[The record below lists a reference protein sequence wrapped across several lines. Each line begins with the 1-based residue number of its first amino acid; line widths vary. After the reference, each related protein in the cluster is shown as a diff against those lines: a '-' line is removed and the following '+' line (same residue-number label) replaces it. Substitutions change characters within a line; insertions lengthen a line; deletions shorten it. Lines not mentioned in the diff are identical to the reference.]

1 MGTGLSRT
9 QSIFNNIQMKF
20 LDQSGLVV
28 VQSWINNSFAK
39 VDQAFGTINYAGN
52 VSGITVAQ
60 VSTTING
67 TSSTVY
73 YNTTGGQFVL
83 KVDNN
88 VYVNNWPNKYVWV
101 VPGINEP
108 WGCAIYKDLSSN
120 KLYKYLPAEG
130 GMTACDVTDYPAMR
144 LYDLLDDIDMH
155 IAQKG
160 VYALSQHTHSI
171 ANVTGLQTKL
181 DTINKSL
188 NVLGLGQWGAVKVDG
203 VLTNPI
209 SATMGYAGNPTAIYI
224 AQSISHPSSTGTT
237 SGIVGRVG
245 STYYTTWSGTSTP
258 TNLYMK
264 TNGDPY
270 YSKYYYTMGSD
281 GMPSAVYRWNGQ
293 KFTIDEDYSDHSIS
307 DGFGKDLE
315 DAIQPTLDYIGTVS
329 AESVSRTDAVTH
341 SAISSTSSTVR
352 LAYVLSS
359 ASTHGN
365 IKNASA
371 SELGLVNGVSSSG
384 TGNVVTSMS
393 KAANSSNITWN
404 RDWVEPWTVNAYRK
418 QTSATDRLLATEG
431 KFSVLDFRL
440 GSGMYLGFASSY
452 SLTNGMNHHWRGIIM
467 KKANQPINIAK
478 PTMLKTDS
486 VILCNLPQAQL
497 VSGTTFYF
505 DAYTTTDTSSS
516 SHDTLVLILYPV
528 TNVLNFSA

>member
-1 MGTGLSRT
+1 
-9 QSIFNNIQMKF
+9 MKF
-20 LDQSGLVV
+20 LDQSGLVI

-39 VDQAFGTINYAGN
+39 VDQVFGTISYAGN
-52 VSGITVAQ
+52 VSGITVSQ
-60 VSTTING
+60 VSTTTNG
-67 TSSTVY
+67 SPSTVY
-73 YNTTGGQFVL
+73 YDTTGGQFVL
-83 KVDNN
+83 KAGNN
-88 VYVNNWPNKYVWV
+88 VYYNNWPNKYVWV

-108 WGCAIYKDLSSN
+108 WGCVIYKDLSLN
-120 KLYKYLPAEG
+120 KLYKYLPEEG

-144 LYDLLDDIDMH
+144 LRDLLADIEMY

-160 VYALSQHTHSI
+160 IYAPSQHTHSI
-171 ANVTGLQTKL
+171 ANVTGLQAKL
-181 DTINKSL
+181 DTINKGL
-188 NVLGLGQWGAVKVDG
+188 TVLGLGQWGAVKVDG
-203 VLTNPI
+203 VLTNSI
-209 SATMGYAGNPTAIYI
+209 NAAQGGVGNPTAIYI
-224 AQSISHPSSTGTT
+224 AQSISTPSGTI
-237 SGIVGRVG
+237 SGIVGRLG
-245 STYYTTWSGTSTP
+245 SAYYTTWSGTSIP

-264 TNGDPY
+264 TNGSPY
-270 YSKYYYTMGSD
+270 YSKYYYTMGSN
-281 GMPSAVYRWNGQ
+281 GLPNAVYRWNGQ
-293 KFTIDEDYSDHSIS
+293 RFTIDEDYSDHSIS

-315 DAIQPTLDYIGTVS
+315 DAIQPALDYIDTVS
-329 AESVSRTDAVTH
+329 AESVSRTDSVTH

-393 KAANSSNITWN
+393 KAANSSDITWN
-404 RDWVEPWTVNAYRK
+404 RNWVEPWTVNAYHK
-418 QTSATDRLLATEG
+418 QTSATARISATEG
-431 KFSVLDFRL
+431 MFSVLDFRS
-440 GSGMYLGFASSY
+440 GSGMYLGFASPY
-452 SLTNGMNHHWRGIIM
+452 SLTNGMNHHWRGMIM

-486 VILCNLPQAQL
+486 VILCNLPQTQL
-497 VSGTTFYF
+497 VSGTNFYF
-505 DAYTTTDTSSS
+505 DAYTTTNTSSS

>member
-1 MGTGLSRT
+1 
-9 QSIFNNIQMKF
+9 MKF
-20 LDQSGLVV
+20 LDQSGLVI

-39 VDQAFGTINYAGN
+39 VDQAFGTISYAGN
-52 VSGITVAQ
+52 VSGITVSQ
-60 VSTTING
+60 VSTTTNG
-67 TSSTVY
+67 SPSTVY
-73 YNTTGGQFVL
+73 YDTTGGQFVL
-83 KVDNN
+83 KAGNN
-88 VYVNNWPNKYVWV
+88 VYYNNWPNKYVWV

-108 WGCAIYKDLSSN
+108 WGCVIYKDLSLN
-120 KLYKYLPAEG
+120 KLYKYLPEEG

-144 LYDLLDDIDMH
+144 LRDLLADIEMY

-160 VYALSQHTHSI
+160 IYAPSQHTHSI
-171 ANVTGLQTKL
+171 ANVTGLQAKL
-181 DTINKSL
+181 DTINKGL
-188 NVLGLGQWGAVKVDG
+188 TVLGLGQWGAVKVDG
-203 VLTNPI
+203 VLTNSI
-209 SATMGYAGNPTAIYI
+209 NAAQGGVGNPTAIYI
-224 AQSISHPSSTGTT
+224 AQSISTPSGTI
-237 SGIVGRVG
+237 SGIVGRLG
-245 STYYTTWSGTSTP
+245 SAYYTTWSGTNVP

-264 TNGDPY
+264 TNGSPY
-270 YSKYYYTMGSD
+270 YSKYYYTMGSN
-281 GMPSAVYRWNGQ
+281 GLPNAVYRWNGQ
-293 KFTIDEDYSDHSIS
+293 RFTIDEDYSDHSIS

-315 DAIQPTLDYIGTVS
+315 DAIQPALDYIDTVS
-329 AESVSRTDAVTH
+329 AESVSRTDSVTH

-393 KAANSSNITWN
+393 KAANSSDITWN
-404 RDWVEPWTVNAYRK
+404 RDWVEPWTVNAYHK
-418 QTSATDRLLATEG
+418 QTSATARISATEG
-431 KFSVLDFRL
+431 KFSVLDFRS
-440 GSGMYLGFASSY
+440 GSGMYLGFASPY
-452 SLTNGMNHHWRGIIM
+452 SLTNGMNHHWRGVIM

-486 VILCNLPQAQL
+486 VILCNLPQTQL
-497 VSGTTFYF
+497 VSGTNFYF
-505 DAYTTTDTSSS
+505 DAYTTTNTSSS

>member
-1 MGTGLSRT
+1 
-9 QSIFNNIQMKF
+9 MKF
-20 LDQSGLVV
+20 LDQSGLVI

-39 VDQAFGTINYAGN
+39 VDQAFGTISYAGN
-52 VSGITVAQ
+52 VSGITVSQ
-60 VSTTING
+60 VNTTTIG
-67 TSSTVY
+67 SPSTVY

-83 KVDNN
+83 KAGNN
-88 VYVNNWPNKYVWV
+88 VYYNNWPNKHVWV

-108 WGCAIYKDLSSN
+108 WGCVIYKDLSLN
-120 KLYKYLPAEG
+120 KLYKYLPEEG

-144 LYDLLDDIDMH
+144 LRDLLADIEMY

-160 VYALSQHTHSI
+160 IYATSQHTHSI
-171 ANVTGLQTKL
+171 ANVTGLQAKL
-181 DTINKSL
+181 DTINKGL
-188 NVLGLGQWGAVKVDG
+188 TVLGLGQWGAVKVDG
-203 VLTNPI
+203 VLTNSI
-209 SATMGYAGNPTAIYI
+209 SAAQGCSGNPTAIYI
-224 AQSISHPSSTGTT
+224 AQSISTPSGTI
-237 SGIVGRVG
+237 SGIVGRLG
-245 STYYTTWSGTSTP
+245 STYYMTWTGTDVP

-264 TNGDPY
+264 TNGSPY
-270 YSKYYYTMGSD
+270 YSKYYYTMGSN
-281 GMPSAVYRWNGQ
+281 GLPNAVYRWNGQ

-315 DAIQPTLDYIGTVS
+315 DAIQPVLDYIDTVS

-393 KAANSSNITWN
+393 KAANSSSITWERN
-404 RDWVEPWTVNAYRK
+404 WVEPWTANAYHK
-418 QTSATDRLLATEG
+418 QVSATDRISATEG
-431 KFSVLDFRL
+431 KFSVLDFRS
-440 GSGMYLGFASSY
+440 GSGMYLSFASPY
-452 SLTNGMNHHWRGIIM
+452 SLTNGMNHHWRGLIM

-478 PTMLKTDS
+478 PSMLKTDS
-486 VILCNLPQAQL
+486 VILCNLPQTQI
-497 VSGTTFYF
+497 VSGTNFYF
-505 DAYTTTDTSSS
+505 DAYTTTNTSSL

-528 TNVLNFSA
+528 TNVLEFSA

>member
-1 MGTGLSRT
+1 
-9 QSIFNNIQMKF
+9 MKF
-20 LDQSGLVV
+20 LDQSGLVI

-39 VDQAFGTINYAGN
+39 VDQAFGTISYAGN
-52 VSGITVAQ
+52 VSGITVNQA
-60 VSTTING
+60 STTTNG
-67 TSSTVY
+67 SPSTVY

-83 KVDNN
+83 KAGNN
-88 VYVNNWPNKYVWV
+88 VYYNNWPNKYVWV

-108 WGCAIYKDLSSN
+108 WGCVIYKDLSLN
-120 KLYKYLPAEG
+120 KLYKYLPEEG

-144 LYDLLDDIDMH
+144 LRDLLADIEMY

-160 VYALSQHTHSI
+160 MYAPSQHTHSI
-171 ANVTGLQTKL
+171 ANVTGLQAKL
-181 DTINKSL
+181 DTINKGL
-188 NVLGLGQWGAVKVDG
+188 TVLGLGQWGAVKVDG
-203 VLTNPI
+203 VLTNSI
-209 SATMGYAGNPTAIYI
+209 NAAQGGVGNPTAIYI
-224 AQSISHPSSTGTT
+224 AQSISAPSGTI
-237 SGIVGRVG
+237 SGIVGRIG
-245 STYYTTWSGTSTP
+245 SAYYTTWSGTNVP

-264 TNGDPY
+264 TNGSPY
-270 YSKYYYTMGSD
+270 YSKYYYTMGSN
-281 GMPSAVYRWNGQ
+281 GLPNAVYRWNGQ

-315 DAIQPTLDYIGTVS
+315 DAIQPALDYIDTVS

-393 KAANSSNITWN
+393 KAANSSSITWERN
-404 RDWVEPWTVNAYRK
+404 WVEPWTANAYHK
-418 QTSATDRLLATEG
+418 PASATARIPATEG
-431 KFSVLDFRL
+431 EFSVLDFRS
-440 GSGMYLGFASSY
+440 GSGMYLGFASPY
-452 SLTNGMNHHWRGIIM
+452 SLTNGMNHHWRGLII

-478 PTMLKTDS
+478 PSMLKTDS
-486 VILCNLPQAQL
+486 VILCNLPQTQI
-497 VSGTTFYF
+497 VSGTNFYF
-505 DAYTTTDTSSS
+505 DAYTTTDTSSL

-528 TNVLNFSA
+528 TNVLDFSA